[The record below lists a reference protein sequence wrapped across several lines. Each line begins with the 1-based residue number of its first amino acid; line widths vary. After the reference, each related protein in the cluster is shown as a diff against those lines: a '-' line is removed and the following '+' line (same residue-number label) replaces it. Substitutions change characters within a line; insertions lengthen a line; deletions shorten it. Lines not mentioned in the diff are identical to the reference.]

1 MSNTPVSQDHTFIS
15 PEQLL
20 AAIVDSSDD
29 AIVSKSLNGIVTS
42 WNRGAER
49 LFGYVAGEMIGQPIL
64 KVIPESRHQEEPAI
78 LERLR
83 RGERVDH
90 FDTQRITK
98 DGRLVDVSLTISPV
112 RNQEGVIV
120 GASKVARDITEQKK
134 VTRALAEL
142 GEEAHRQSRI
152 KDEFI
157 ATLSHELRTPLQSIL
172 GWVQLLRSS
181 QSDPEELAQ
190 GLEVIERNV
199 RAQQRIIEDLLDMNR
214 ILSGKIRLD
223 VQPVDLVPLIQ
234 AALEAV
240 MPAAQAKGIRVQTVL
255 DPLAAATSG
264 DPQRLQQIFWNLLSN
279 AIKFTP
285 SGGRVHVLLERVNS
299 HVEIT
304 VSDTGVGI
312 APDFLPHVF
321 DRFRQQD
328 GSSTK
333 RYGGLGL
340 GLAIAKNLTELHGG
354 RINAKSAG
362 VDKGATFVVGLP
374 LLSVNHKQRDT
385 RDSHSPAEVHP
396 TWPNLAGLRVLIV
409 DDEEDTRTL
418 VATTV
423 ARAGATVRRASSA
436 EEALKLLGEEV
447 PDVMVSDVGMP
458 DTDGYA
464 LIRRVRALPPD
475 KGGAVPAIALTAY
488 ARMEDRITA
497 ISSGFQ
503 VLVAKPA
510 DALEL
515 LKMVEAFGK
524 KG

>member
-1 MSNTPVSQDHTFIS
+1 MSEITPTQEHSFVSA
-15 PEQLL
+15 EQLL

-29 AIVSKSLNGIVTS
+29 AIISKSLQGIVTS
-42 WNRGAER
+42 WNKGAQR
-49 LFGYVAGEMIGQPIL
+49 IFGYVAGEMIGQPIL
-64 KVIPESRHQEEPAI
+64 KLIPPERQQEEPAI

-98 DGRLVDVSLTISPV
+98 EGRLVDVSLTISPV

-120 GASKVARDITEQKK
+120 GASKIARDITEQKRGAR
-134 VTRALAEL
+134 VLIEL
-142 GEEAHRQSRI
+142 SEEAQRQSRI

-172 GWVQLLRSS
+172 GWVQLLRSG
-181 QSDPEELAQ
+181 QSEPDELEQ
-190 GLEVIERNV
+190 GLEVIDRNV
-199 RAQQRIIEDLLDMNR
+199 RAQQRIIEDLLDINR

-223 VQPVDLVPLIQ
+223 VQALDLVPLIT

-240 MPAAQAKGIRVQTVL
+240 APAAQAKGIRIQTVL
-255 DPLAAATSG
+255 DPLAAVTSG

-285 SGGRVHVLLERVNS
+285 AGGKVHVLLERVNS

-312 APDFLPHVF
+312 APEFLPHVF

-374 LLSVNHKQRDT
+374 LLPVKQKHDPRDYQ
-385 RDSHSPAEVHP
+385 SSAEVSP
-396 TWPNLAGLRVLIV
+396 LWPNLDGVKVLVV
-409 DDEEDTRTL
+409 DDEEDTRNL
-418 VATTV
+418 VATTM
-423 ARAGATVRRASSA
+423 ARAGATVRNASSA
-436 EEALKLLGEEV
+436 AEAMKRFGEEV
-447 PDVMVSDVGMP
+447 PHVLVSDVGMP

-464 LIRRVRALPPD
+464 LIRLVRALPAE
-475 KGGAVPAIALTAY
+475 KGGTVPAIALTAY

-524 KG
+524 KR